1 MSHAYAEI
9 AALVLEDD
17 ATLDAWATGG
27 ILTYD
32 PRRSGPNATGDSFD
46 LTEMGDIKPTIAV
59 VGGNATRT
67 LGGPQSA
74 YQGTVAVRI
83 FAPDYHRYHAEVD
96 VAVERIT
103 SLLFGYQHSTEG
115 PAIFRWD
122 SRLGIQ
128 SGGAWEDVIYD
139 EVRFRLIGLHEGVP
153 T

>member
-1 MSHAYAEI
+1 MSHAYAAI
-9 AALVLEDD
+9 AALVLEDN
-17 ATLDAWATGG
+17 ATINAWATGG
-27 ILTYD
+27 IRTTD
-32 PRRSGPNATGDSFD
+32 PRRSGPNAANGSFA
-46 LTEMGDIKPTIAV
+46 LTDMGDIKPTIAV

-67 LGGPQSA
+67 IGGPQSA
-74 YQGTVAVRI
+74 YQGTVVVRL
-83 FAPDYHRYHAEVD
+83 FAPDYLRYHAEVD
-96 VAVERIT
+96 TAVKLIT
-103 SLLFGYQHSTEG
+103 SLLFGYQHSTSS